1 MFGKE
6 LDAALEEWLTF
17 REAEG
22 LSPST
27 LRSYRDHIHIFV
39 RVLGEREL
47 TPLTF
52 AAVFRE
58 YAQEHAV
65 ASCQTI
71 YTSVKVFLKS
81 IDHLDLAGS
90 MRKPRGTIPA
100 KRVYT
105 YGQLRTLFAVLQ
117 DDRSPLGVRDHAI
130 VSLLRYCGLRSS
142 EVCNLHLDDFRDR
155 EDVIQIAGTKSRY
168 SRRVV
173 PLILPCS
180 QALSVY
186 LGRGRPKL
194 VRARQSR
201 DHGDYVFLTDTG
213 RVLSRNTIRLM
224 LQRRSLEVG
233 FALSSHRFRHTWTT
247 AHVGARTSPT
257 AIGHLAGWSPKTLYE
272 MMNTYSHPD
281 VGMLREAQER
291 AFADGRLGR

>member
-27 LRSYRDHIHIFV
+27 LRSYHDHVRIFV

-47 TPLTF
+47 TPFTF

-58 YAQEHAV
+58 YSQEHAV
-65 ASCQTI
+65 ASCKTI
-71 YTSVKVFLKS
+71 YTSVKVFLKG
-81 IDHLDLAGS
+81 IDRLDLAGS

-105 YGQLRTLFAVLQ
+105 DGQLRTLFAVLQ

-168 SRRVV
+168 SQRVV

-194 VRARQSR
+194 VRGHT
-201 DHGDYVFLTDTG
+201 DHVFLTDTG

-233 FALSSHRFRHTWTT
+233 FALSSHRFRHTWAT

-291 AFADGRLGR
+291 AFGQ

>member
-27 LRSYRDHIHIFV
+27 LRSYNDHIRIFV

-47 TPLTF
+47 TPFTF

-58 YAQEHAV
+58 YAREHAV

-71 YTSVKVFLKS
+71 YTSVKVFLKG
-81 IDHLDLAGS
+81 IDRLDLAGS
-90 MRKPRGTIPA
+90 MRKPRGNVPA

-105 YGQLRTLFAVLQ
+105 DGQLRTLFGALQ
-117 DDRSPLGVRDHAI
+117 GDRSPLGVRDHAI

-168 SRRVV
+168 SQRVV
-173 PLILPCS
+173 PLVLPCS

-194 VRARQSR
+194 VRGHT
-201 DHGDYVFLTDTG
+201 DHVFLTDTG
-213 RVLSRNTIRLM
+213 RALSRNTIRLM

-233 FALSSHRFRHTWTT
+233 FALSSHRFRHTWAT

-272 MMNTYSHPD
+272 MMHLYAHPD
-281 VGMLREAQER
+281 ADMLREAQER
-291 AFADGRLGR
+291 AFGR

>member
-27 LRSYRDHIHIFV
+27 IRSYHDHIRIFV
-39 RVLGEREL
+39 RVLGKREL
-47 TPLTF
+47 TPFTF

-100 KRVYT
+100 KRVFT

-201 DHGDYVFLTDTG
+201 DYGDYVFLTDTG

-257 AIGHLAGWSPKTLYE
+257 AIGHLAGWSPRTLYE
-272 MMNTYSHPD
+272 MLHLYAHPD

-291 AFADGRLGR
+291 AFGC

>member
-27 LRSYRDHIHIFV
+27 LRSYHDHIRIFV

-47 TPLTF
+47 TPFTF

-65 ASCQTI
+65 ASVRTV
-71 YTSVKVFLKS
+71 YTSAKVFLKG
-81 IDHLDLAGS
+81 IDRLDLAGS
-90 MRKPRGTIPA
+90 MRKPRGTVPA
-100 KRVYT
+100 KRIYT
-105 YGQLRTLFAVLQ
+105 DGQLRALFGVLQ
-117 DDRSPLGVRDHAI
+117 EDRSPLGVRDYAI
-130 VSLLRYCGLRSS
+130 VCLLRYGGLRAS
-142 EVCNLHLDDFRDR
+142 EVCNLRLDDFRDR
-155 EDVIQIAGTKSRY
+155 EDAIQVAGTKSRY
-168 SRRVV
+168 SRRVI
-173 PLILPCS
+173 PLVRPCS

-194 VRARQSR
+194 VRAAGGHT
-201 DHGDYVFLTDTG
+201 DHVFLTATG
-213 RVLSRNTIRLM
+213 RALSRNTVRLM

-233 FALSSHRFRHTWTT
+233 FALSSHRFRHTWATV
-247 AHVGARTSPT
+247 HVGARTSPT
-257 AIGHLAGWSPKTLYE
+257 TIGHLAGWSPKTLYE
-272 MMNTYSHPD
+272 MMHLYAHPD
-281 VGMLREAQER
+281 ADMLREAQER
-291 AFADGRLGR
+291 AFGR

>member
-27 LRSYRDHIHIFV
+27 IRSYHDHIRIFV

-47 TPLTF
+47 TPFTF

-71 YTSVKVFLKS
+71 YTSVKVFLKG

-90 MRKPRGTIPA
+90 MRKPRGTVPA
-100 KRVYT
+100 KQIYT
-105 YGQLRTLFAVLQ
+105 DGQLRALFGVLQ
-117 DDRSPLGVRDHAI
+117 EDRSPLGVRDYAI
-130 VSLLRYCGLRSS
+130 VCLLRYGGLRAS
-142 EVCNLHLDDFRDR
+142 EVCNLRLDDFRDR
-155 EDVIQIAGTKSRY
+155 EDAIQVAGTKSRY
-168 SRRVV
+168 SRRVI
-173 PLILPCS
+173 PLVLPCS

-194 VRARQSR
+194 VRAAGGHT
-201 DHGDYVFLTDTG
+201 DHVFLTATG
-213 RVLSRNTIRLM
+213 RALSRNTVRLM
-224 LQRRSLEVG
+224 LRRRSLEVG
-233 FALSSHRFRHTWTT
+233 FALSSHRFRHTWAT

-272 MMNTYSHPD
+272 MMHLYAHPD
-281 VGMLREAQER
+281 ADMLREAQER
-291 AFADGRLGR
+291 AFGR